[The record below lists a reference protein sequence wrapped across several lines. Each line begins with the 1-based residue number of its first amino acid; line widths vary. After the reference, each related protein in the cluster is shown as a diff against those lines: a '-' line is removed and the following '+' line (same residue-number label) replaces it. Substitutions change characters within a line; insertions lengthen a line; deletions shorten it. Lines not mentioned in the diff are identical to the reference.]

1 MSRVRILLAD
11 RYAPLLHQATKVLEK
26 NYDVVAAV
34 KDELTVVSECIR
46 LKPDIVVL
54 DICMGRN
61 SGIDLAQQL
70 RESRCRSKI
79 IFLTIYEDRE
89 FVDAAIGAGAL
100 AYVKKSRL
108 NTDLTAAVE
117 AVLADRF
124 FLSPQL
130 VP

>member
-1 MSRVRILLAD
+1 MPRVRILLAD
-11 RYAPLLHQATKVLEK
+11 RYPPLLHQVTRVLEK

-54 DICMGRN
+54 DISMGEK

-70 RESRCRSKI
+70 RHSRCNSKI
-79 IFLTIYEDRE
+79 IFLTVYEDRE
-89 FVDAAIGAGAL
+89 FVDAAIDAGAL

-124 FLSPQL
+124 FISRSF
-130 VP
+130 VE

>member
-1 MSRVRILLAD
+1 M
-11 RYAPLLHQATKVLEK
+11 LEK

-54 DICMGRN
+54 DISMGEK

-70 RESRCRSKI
+70 RESRCSSKI
-79 IFLTIYEDRE
+79 IFLTVYEDRE

-124 FLSPQL
+124 FISPHSF
-130 VP
+130 VE